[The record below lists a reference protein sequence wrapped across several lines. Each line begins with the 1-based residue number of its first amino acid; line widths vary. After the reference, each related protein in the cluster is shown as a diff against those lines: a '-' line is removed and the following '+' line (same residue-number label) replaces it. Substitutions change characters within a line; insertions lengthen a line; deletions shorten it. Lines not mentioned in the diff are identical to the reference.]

1 MITNSYPNS
10 LLQITIMYK
19 KDVDMILGSTW
30 MQTLGTFI
38 LNMKKKFLT
47 LPYKE
52 ITLQDFTMK
61 PCLEAPSLE
70 ALKDIDV
77 ILLDNKNSL
86 QKMQKK
92 LDKVVKNHERW
103 LENDEVFFFFFVCL
117 CVKNHS
123 QSLITQIKKL
133 TSEKSRYRKI

>member
-103 LENDEVFFFFFVCL
+103 LEKDEVFFVCVFVCQE
-117 CVKNHS
+117 S
-123 QSLITQIKKL
+123 
-133 TSEKSRYRKI
+133 